1 MIKQFI
7 PFALAIAFF
16 SCSGQQGD
24 KTDDNASAV
33 AKPLTDTIPLVTA
46 TDKVS
51 YVLGANAGIG
61 LRREEFKEVDV
72 NEFLKAVSAAVKN
85 ETPKMTKEAAHT
97 MVNEFMQNKVAFN
110 TTAKKTDLS
119 YAYGLTLGAGYV
131 QFGDMSNLDMEK
143 YKKGMQ
149 HGLFEDELQLDFRQ
163 ANNFLNN
170 YKIEKG
176 KDIGNAFLEKNKTQ
190 PGVVALPSG
199 LQYKVLEQGRGP
211 KPKATDKVK
220 VHYRGTL
227 LDGKEFDS
235 SYKRNEPAVFGLN
248 QVIKGWTEGLQ
259 YMAVGS
265 KFQFFIPYYLAYG
278 EQSQNGIPPYSTLI
292 FEVELLDIN
301 K

>member
-1 MIKQFI
+1 MKQFI
-7 PFALAIAFF
+7 PFVLAVAFF
-16 SCSGQQGD
+16 SCSGEHSN
-24 KTDDNASAV
+24 KAEESATNV

-61 LRREEFKEVDV
+61 LRKEEFTDVDI
-72 NEFLKAVSAAVKN
+72 NEFLKAVTNAIKN
-85 ETPKMTKEAAHT
+85 EAPRMTKEVASG
-97 MVNEFMQNKVAFN
+97 MVDDFIKNKSAFDKN
-110 TTAKKTDLS
+110 GKKADLS
-119 YAYGLTLGAGYV
+119 YAYGLTLGLGYG
-131 QFGDMSNLDMEK
+131 QFGDVSNLDLEK

-149 HGLFEDELQLDFRQ
+149 HGMFEDDLQLDFRQ

-176 KDIGNAFLEKNKTQ
+176 KDIGNAFMEKNKTQ
-190 PGVVALPSG
+190 AGVISLPSG
-199 LQYKVLEQGRGP
+199 LQYKVVTMGKGP

-235 SYKRNEPAVFGLN
+235 SYKRGEPAVFGLD
-248 QVIKGWTEGLQ
+248 QVIKGWTEGIP
-259 YMAVGS
+259 YMPVGS

-292 FEVELLDIN
+292 FDVELLDIN